1 MIKFAHFADVHLGAF
16 RDPTLREL
24 NVSAF
29 EKGIDRAIELKS
41 DFIIIAGD
49 LFEISLPDMSVVDRA
64 VRKMKQLKDTGIPI
78 YVVYGSHDYS
88 ATETSIID
96 VLGSA
101 GLIKKVVSANI
112 NEDGKLRLDFFTD
125 EKTGVKFS
133 GMSARKRG
141 AEKSYYEN
149 LDCGHL
155 ENNENGNIKIFLF
168 HSTLNEMKPDFLAMT
183 DGIPLSNFPK
193 NFDYYAGGHVHKR
206 MERDFPDYGKFVFT
220 GALFGGD
227 YRDLE
232 NHAASRQAF
241 EDFSVSLKKPGE
253 ERKDS
258 SNPQNAS
265 NEKGGFYFVEID
277 SDSDSDL
284 RDSGSSRKITARFEP
299 VEVCRIF
306 SLNYNAAGKTSYSA
320 GEEIKQMIERKDFS
334 GEKTL
339 ADASLPSVVLLKIF
353 GELSSGKPSDI
364 NFGELKGMILKKGA
378 SAAYLN
384 HNSLSSRETEQVKI
398 QSADKHEIEGKIFG
412 EALGLFEKK
421 ASLKN
426 KMLSQAE
433 GIALSK
439 ALFDALKP
447 ENSGETKSDYEAKIK
462 RGAFGALRLSENV

>member
-1 MIKFAHFADVHLGAF
+1 MVKFAHFADVHLGAF
-16 RDPTLREL
+16 RDPILREL

-29 EKGIDRAIELKS
+29 EKGIDRAIELKA

-64 VRKMKQLKDTGIPI
+64 VRKMKQLKDAGIPI

-101 GLIKKVVSANI
+101 GMIKKVVSANI
-112 NEDGKLRLDFFTD
+112 SDAGKIRLDFFTD

-149 LDCGHL
+149 LDCKHL
-155 ENNENGNIKIFLF
+155 ENNENGNIRIFLF

-232 NHAASRQAF
+232 FAS
-241 EDFSVSLKKPGE
+241 K
-253 ERKDS
+253 
-258 SNPQNAS
+258 
-265 NEKGGFYFVEID
+265 EKNGFYFVEID
-277 SDSDSDL
+277 SDLSDSN
-284 RDSGSSRKITARFEP
+284 SSRKITARFEP

-306 SLNYNAAGKTSYSA
+306 SLIYSAAGKTSYSA
-320 GEEIKQMIERKDFS
+320 AEEIKQMIDGKDFS
-334 GEKTL
+334 GNII
-339 ADASLPSVVLLKIF
+339 PSVVLLKIF

-364 NFGELKGMILKKGA
+364 NFGELKSLLLKKGA
-378 SAAYLN
+378 SSAYLN
-384 HNSLSSRETEQVKI
+384 HNSLSSREAESLKI
-398 QSADKHEIEGKIFG
+398 KGEDKHEIEEKIF
-412 EALGLFEKK
+412 EESLGLFEKK
-421 ASLKN
+421 VSLKN
-426 KMLSQAE
+426 PS
-433 GIALSK
+433 LSK
-439 ALFDALKP
+439 LSGAQLSGALFSTLKA
-447 ENSGETKSDYEAKIK
+447 ENAGESKSDYEEKM
-462 RGAFGALRLSENV
+462 RREALRIMGIGGK

>member
-1 MIKFAHFADVHLGAF
+1 MVKFSHFADVHLGAF

-29 EKGIDRAIELKS
+29 EKGIDRAIELES

-49 LFEISLPDMSVVDRA
+49 LFEIALPDMAVVDRA
-64 VRKMKQLKDTGIPI
+64 VRKMKQAKDAGIPI

-101 GLIKKVVSANI
+101 GIIKKVVSANT
-112 NEDGKLRLDFFTD
+112 NEDGKIRLDFFTD

-141 AEKSYYEN
+141 AEKTYYEN

-155 ENNENGNIKIFLF
+155 ENGENGSVKIFLF
-168 HSTLNEMKPDFLAMT
+168 HSTLNEMKPDFLAMS

-193 NFDYYAGGHVHKR
+193 KFDYYAGGHVHKR
-206 MERDFPDYGKFVFT
+206 MERDFPEYGKFVFT

-232 NHAASRQAF
+232 NS
-241 EDFSVSLKKPGE
+241 
-253 ERKDS
+253 
-258 SNPQNAS
+258 S
-265 NEKGGFYFVEID
+265 NEKNGFYFVEID
-277 SDSDSDL
+277 GAKTVS
-284 RDSGSSRKITARFEP
+284 ARFEP
-299 VEVCRIF
+299 IEVSRIF
-306 SLNYNAAGKTSYSA
+306 SLTYSAAGKTSYSA
-320 GEEIKQMIERKDFS
+320 GEEIKQMIEKKDFS
-334 GEKTL
+334 GNI
-339 ADASLPSVVLLKIF
+339 LPSVVLLKIY

-364 NFGELKGMILKKGA
+364 NFADLKSMLLKKGA

-412 EALGLFEKK
+412 ESLGLFEKK

-426 KMLSQAE
+426 PLLSGAA
-433 GIALSK
+433 GCALSE
-439 ALFDALKP
+439 ALLAVLKD
-447 ENSGETKSDYEAKIK
+447 ENAGETKSDYEAKIK
-462 RGAFGALRLSENV
+462 RSAFAAIGISISSSSGTSVSDGSISGSRISNSNRGGNA